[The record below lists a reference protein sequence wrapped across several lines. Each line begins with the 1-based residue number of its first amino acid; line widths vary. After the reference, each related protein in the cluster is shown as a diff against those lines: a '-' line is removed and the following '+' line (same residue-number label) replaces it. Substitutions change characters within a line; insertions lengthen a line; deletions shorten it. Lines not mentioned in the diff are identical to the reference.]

1 MDMICRLYRL
11 FTIFICLASVVVGF
25 GSFAVLGCKDL
36 WNNTNHL
43 AKWYGHVMRCL
54 ELLSP
59 CVSLKIIAHLRTF
72 DSQSDSSIQRPR
84 SIMPNNLQWAVT
96 WELLSQGGEQICE
109 LKNKPNKNKPNKIKN
124 TTTPKKNSLI
134 DLLLEFNSLNQW
146 FGCSWQFTGAEDFFW
161 NPYFW
166 NLACFSHKSTAWFQ
180 NATSVVHFWSLKDM
194 VIL

>member
-72 DSQSDSSIQRPR
+72 DSQSDSSIQRPH

-109 LKNKPNKNKPNKIKN
+109 LKNKPNKNKPNKN
-124 TTTPKKNSLI
+124 KKYYHSKEKFTHWSASWIQFTESMIWLQLTVPLERKISSEIPISEIWLASHTNLPHGFRM
-134 DLLLEFNSLNQW
+134 LLLW
-146 FGCSWQFTGAEDFFW
+146 CIFGA
-161 NPYFW
+161 
-166 NLACFSHKSTAWFQ
+166 
-180 NATSVVHFWSLKDM
+180 
-194 VIL
+194 